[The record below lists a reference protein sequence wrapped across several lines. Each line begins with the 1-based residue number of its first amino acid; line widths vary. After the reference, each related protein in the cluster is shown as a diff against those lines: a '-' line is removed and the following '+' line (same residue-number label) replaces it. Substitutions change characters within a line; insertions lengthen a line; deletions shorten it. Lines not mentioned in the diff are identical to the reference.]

1 MHATVRPG
9 PARAGAGR
17 CSATKLAPTVNLTC
31 PTQKPRRTLRRV
43 SDGFSTVDVA
53 ADERVEFWR
62 EMVRRHFVPLRVEP
76 FTDREFNGSARL
88 RSIAALDFA
97 RVHADPMRASRSWS
111 HIERSAT
118 DEYFIGLHLR
128 GLAVGDQDGRRAVL
142 RPGDFALFDSA
153 RPYRIAFHNS
163 GPFDHLIVRI
173 PRRQLDLRCPNLE
186 RATALAITA
195 RGGPGRLASGSL
207 RTLAALRDGA
217 LFVDPV
223 LDLLGS
229 VLTLRSGRVGPPP
242 RRDQR
247 ALGDLK
253 RYTINHLNDP
263 TLSPDRVA
271 SACFV
276 SVRQL
281 HRLFAREHTTF
292 GAFLRE
298 SRLRQSRHDLAD
310 PRLASLKIS
319 DIARRNG
326 YRSAATFT
334 RSFAESYGE
343 GPRAFRAACVRRS

>member
-1 MHATVRPG
+1 
-9 PARAGAGR
+9 
-17 CSATKLAPTVNLTC
+17 
-31 PTQKPRRTLRRV
+31 V

-76 FTDREFNGSARL
+76 FADREFNGSAHL

-97 RVHADPMRASRSWS
+97 RVHADPMRASRGWS
-111 HIERSAT
+111 HIERSAS

-153 RPYRIAFHNS
+153 RPYRIAFHSS

-173 PRRQLDLRCPNLE
+173 PREQLDLRCPHLE

-195 RGGPGRLASGSL
+195 REGPGRLASTSL
-207 RTLAALRDGA
+207 RTLAALDDGA

-229 VLTLRSGRVGPPP
+229 TLSMSAGLLAPPP
-242 RRDQR
+242 RREQGS
-247 ALGDLK
+247 LGDLK
-253 RYTINHLNDP
+253 RYTINHLGDP
-263 TLSPDRVA
+263 MLSPDRVA

-281 HRLFAREHTTF
+281 HRLFAREQTTF
-292 GAFLRE
+292 GAFLRD
-298 SRLRQSRHDLAD
+298 SRLRRCRGDLAD
-310 PRLASLKIS
+310 ARLASLTIG
-319 DIARRNG
+319 DIARHHG

-334 RSFAESYGE
+334 RSFSEHYGE
-343 GPRAFRAACVRRS
+343 GPRAFRSRSMPARGYEASARHALPRGASRRR